1 MSTEQKF
8 VDGLRVYAP
17 RDNAPDF
24 VKANMVINVSELQA
38 WLAQRSGEV
47 RIDIKESRGGKY
59 YASEND
65 YKPEGQR
72 QQSQPKPAQEPVP
85 ESTGGGFDDDK
96 IPFAPLGKRKHWVA

>member
-1 MSTEQKF
+1 MSNEPKF
-8 VDGLRVYAP
+8 VDGLRAYAP
-17 RDNAPDF
+17 RENAPDF
-24 VKANMVINVSELQA
+24 VKANLVINIAELQG

-72 QQSQPKPAQEPVP
+72 QQSQQAPSQQPDPK
-85 ESTGGGFDDDK
+85 STVGALEDDG
-96 IPFAPLGKRKHWVA
+96 IPF

>member
-1 MSTEQKF
+1 MSNEPKF
-8 VDGLRVYAP
+8 VDGLRAYAP

-24 VKANMVINVSELQA
+24 VKANLVINVAELQV

-72 QQSQPKPAQEPVP
+72 PAQSRQQRERPSRQAP
-85 ESTGGGFDDDK
+85 QDDGFCDSD
-96 IPFAPLGKRKHWVA
+96 IPF